1 MQEYEEKELANL
13 IYKYKTEIM
22 IPKTLYEKLRPE
34 IKELINKVFF
44 ESWTDISPSDIIFS
58 VKLVLNGIK
67 LSDGTTKKFNYEE
80 ARDLY
85 TDDYKIIFDE
95 IYRIMKEEQE
105 NNSN

>member
-1 MQEYEEKELANL
+1 
-13 IYKYKTEIM
+13 M
-22 IPKTLYEKLRPE
+22 IPKALYGKISPE
-34 IKELINKVFF
+34 VKELINKLFF
-44 ESWTDISPSDIIFS
+44 ESWTDISPSNIIFS

-67 LSDGTTKKFNYEE
+67 LSDETTKKFDYKE

-85 TDDYKIIFDE
+85 TDDYKIIFEE